1 MSDQKEKI
9 NNILSDEN
17 YKYWLGGFVEGEG
30 SLVISVVKTKKAPF
44 GFLLQP
50 EFNVAQHHSGLQILN
65 SFKSL
70 FDQKG
75 QIHKKSGS
83 LNVWVYSLKG
93 IKNLNKFLIPFYM
106 KYVVCYSNKY
116 KIKEFDKFCSILNKL
131 HNKPKYSKDQFI
143 KLVKLTYELNPEGK
157 GKNRKRTLDL
167 VISIIEEKCQ

>member
-9 NNILSDEN
+9 NNILSNEN

-50 EFNVAQHHSGLQILN
+50 EFNVTQHHSGLQILN

-75 QIHKKSGS
+75 QIQKKSGS
-83 LNVWVYSLKG
+83 LNV
-93 IKNLNKFLIPFYM
+93 
-106 KYVVCYSNKY
+106 
-116 KIKEFDKFCSILNKL
+116 
-131 HNKPKYSKDQFI
+131 
-143 KLVKLTYELNPEGK
+143 
-157 GKNRKRTLDL
+157 
-167 VISIIEEKCQ
+167 